1 MYLFVLEF
9 LGTTELMVILVV
21 ALIVFGPRK
30 LPQLSRSLGKSLT
43 EFRRASEDFKR
54 TWEREVALDDMADK
68 PIEPGSVAIPPMVT
82 PAEYSIGRTQSYA
95 LPESTPTDAE
105 ASPEAD
111 LTNEPIETPAAEP
124 VATGAPVPTKR
135 DWL

>member
-1 MYLFVLEF
+1 
-9 LGTTELMVILVV
+9 MVILVV

-30 LPQLSRSLGKSLT
+30 LPQLSRSLGKSIT

-54 TWEREVALDDMADK
+54 TWEREVALEDVAEK
-68 PIEPGSVAIPPMVT
+68 PVEPSSVAIPPMVT

-95 LPESTPTDAE
+95 LPEGMPAETEVPHDVELSNEPTD
-105 ASPEAD
+105 
-111 LTNEPIETPAAEP
+111 TPAAEA

-135 DWL
+135 EWL